1 MHFWNEPRRYNNAPF
16 LTTVRQYRNG
26 LERAGVVNAFGLNC
40 WFDQTANER
49 KNMTLST
56 MLKSRS
62 NGKAGSLLNG
72 SDVPAGTKS
81 ITIVVAGIRE
91 SPDGFGAPA
100 IIDLKTPMYG
110 KSAWAV
116 NKTNLRA
123 LIKLFGEDEQKLM
136 GKKVK
141 LEIISVRNPQTGEIV
156 PSLAVNP
163 RQVA

>member
-1 MHFWNEPRRYNNAPF
+1 
-16 LTTVRQYRNG
+16 
-26 LERAGVVNAFGLNC
+26 
-40 WFDQTANER
+40 
-49 KNMTLST
+49 MTLKQ
-56 MLKSRS
+56 MLDNSS

-91 SPDGFGAPA
+91 SPEGFGAPA

-116 NKTNLRA
+116 NITNLRA
-123 LIKLFGEDEQKLM
+123 FIKRCGAYEQNLV
-136 GKKVK
+136 GKKFK
-141 LEIISVRNPQTGEIV
+141 LEVISVRNPQTGEIV

-163 RQVA
+163 RQAV

>member
-1 MHFWNEPRRYNNAPF
+1 
-16 LTTVRQYRNG
+16 
-26 LERAGVVNAFGLNC
+26 
-40 WFDQTANER
+40 
-49 KNMTLST
+49 MTLKQ
-56 MLKSRS
+56 MLDKRS

-72 SDVPAGTKS
+72 SDVPPGTKT
-81 ITIVVAGIRE
+81 ITIVVAEIRE
-91 SPDGFGAPA
+91 SPEGFGAPA
-100 IIDLKTPMYG
+100 IIDFKAPIFG

-123 LIKLFGEDEQKLM
+123 LIKLVGEDEQKLI
-136 GKKVK
+136 GKKIK

>member
-1 MHFWNEPRRYNNAPF
+1 
-16 LTTVRQYRNG
+16 
-26 LERAGVVNAFGLNC
+26 
-40 WFDQTANER
+40 
-49 KNMTLST
+49 MTLTT

-81 ITIVVAGIRE
+81 ITIVVAEIRE
-91 SPDGFGAPA
+91 SHEGFGAPA
-100 IIDLKTPMYG
+100 IIDFKTPVCG
-110 KSAWAV
+110 KPAWAV

-123 LIKLFGEDEQKLM
+123 LIKLFGEDEQKLV

-141 LEIISVRNPQTGEIV
+141 LEVISVRNPQSGEIV
-156 PSLAVNP
+156 PSLAVNA